1 MQNARNL
8 ANDLWVWRHDCQHD
22 DHDETITWQVTT
34 RLLGLDF
41 SLFPACILG
50 SVAARL
56 LDILPS
62 WPEAEPTISAW
73 FLGAVTAM
81 LLDVL
86 QA

>member
-1 MQNARNL
+1 M
-8 ANDLWVWRHDCQHD
+8 
-22 DHDETITWQVTT
+22 T

-41 SLFPACILG
+41 SVYPACLLG
-50 SVAARL
+50 FVAARL
-56 LDILPS
+56 LDILPA

-73 FLGAVTAM
+73 FVGAVTAM

>member
-1 MQNARNL
+1 MQNACNL
-8 ANDLWVWRHDCQHD
+8 ANEIWVRRHDWQHD
-22 DHDETITWQVTT
+22 DQDETITWQVTT

-41 SLFPACILG
+41 NLFPACILG